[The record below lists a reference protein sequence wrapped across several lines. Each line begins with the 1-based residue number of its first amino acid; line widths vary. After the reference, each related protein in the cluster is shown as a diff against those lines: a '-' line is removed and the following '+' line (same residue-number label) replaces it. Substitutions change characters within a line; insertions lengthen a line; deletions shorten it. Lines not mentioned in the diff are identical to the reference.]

1 MNNWKSTDGYL
12 LFDFSD
18 VNPALTNQTV
28 DGIYQRAKNLIANN
42 KFVLLVNEGV
52 HTPIPAVV
60 AYVNQAYVIETVLYA
75 YTITSNDN
83 VKKTNHEYGAATLE
97 DMTDVSLLN
106 PTDGQYLGY
115 DAETNYWV
123 NKSIPPIPTKTSD
136 LTNDSGFVTSAAIP
150 TKTSDLTNDSGFI
163 TDADVPVIDDSTTS
177 ATKVWSSDKVS
188 SELSGKADSS
198 SIPTKT
204 SQLTNDSGFITSAD
218 VPVID
223 DTAVVNNKVWSSYKT
238 NSELLGKQNTLTAGS
253 NISISGDTISATDT
267 TYSEG
272 DGIDITSG
280 VISMDIDSLTEASS
294 LAGTDLIAISDTDGH
309 IKSTTVE
316 AVAGLALAE
325 IGEVKTGAWIA
336 NSSSAYNTNL
346 TDSIAVTKGV
356 WIVSVGYPFMSNDFS
371 SQIDGITTNSD
382 ISDFGESLILGNSY
396 TKISMIVKFSG
407 NATLQLKAAGSSSV
421 TCTYTERGYL
431 KAVKVAP

>member
-28 DGIYQRAKNLIANN
+28 DGIYERARNLIANN
-42 KFVLLVNEGV
+42 KFVLLVNEGI

-60 AYVNQAYVIETVLYA
+60 AYVNHAYVIETVLYA

-115 DAETNYWV
+115 DADTNYWV
-123 NKSIPPIPTKTSD
+123 NMSIPPIPTKTSD

-163 TDADVPVIDDSTTS
+163 TDADVPVIDDTTTS
-177 ATKVWSSDKVS
+177 TTKVWSSDKVS

-198 SIPTKT
+198 SVPTKT
-204 SQLTNDSGFITSAD
+204 SQLTNDSGFLTDAD

-238 NSELLGKQNTLTAGS
+238 NSVLLGKQNTLTAGS

-272 DGIDITSG
+272 DGIDITSNE
-280 VISMDIDSLTEASS
+280 ISLDIASLTAASS
-294 LAGTDLIAISDTDGH
+294 VAGTDLIAISDANGA
-309 IKSTTVE
+309 IKSTTAA
-316 AVAGLALAE
+316 AVAGLADTYASAE
-325 IGEVKTGAWIA
+325 TTIGKWIDNKTIYRKVLTGTIASNACVLGIGCDVDNIVTLKCYLKKTNNLIFSIPYRNEVSA
-336 NSSSAYNTNL
+336 NEYYQAYVFVNDTTNNNEVAILCSSSNADYFNG
-346 TDSIAVTKGV
+346 SSV
-356 WIVSVGYPFMSNDFS
+356 IVVV
-371 SQIDGITTNSD
+371 
-382 ISDFGESLILGNSY
+382 EY
-396 TKISMIVKFSG
+396 TKV
-407 NATLQLKAAGSSSV
+407 
-421 TCTYTERGYL
+421 
-431 KAVKVAP
+431 

>member
-18 VNPALTNQTV
+18 VNPALTNQIV
-28 DGIYQRAKNLIANN
+28 DGIYERAKNLIANN

-123 NKSIPPIPTKTSD
+123 NKSIAPIPTKTSQ
-136 LTNDSGFVTSAAIP
+136 
-150 TKTSDLTNDSGFI
+150 LTNDSGFI
-163 TDADVPVIDDSTTS
+163 TDADVPVIDDTTTS

-198 SIPTKT
+198 SVPTKT
-204 SQLTNDSGFITSAD
+204 SQLTNDSGFLTDAD

-238 NSELLGKQNTLTAGS
+238 NSELIGKADSSAIPTKTSELDNDSGFITSSDIPAIPDELNELSDVSLTTPASGNSLVFDGSKWANDTLAAADIPYSQGVSVADKIDDVESTILTVHS
-253 NISISGDTISATDT
+253 KNVSITFDNSGEGAVTDT
-267 TYSEG
+267 
-272 DGIDITSG
+272 DIDHIITVEDMMSDSG
-280 VISMDIDSLTEASS
+280 VYPAYFAYKVRGNNWRIKTLNRSNLNFTSSGLISSTRTVKIYY
-294 LAGTDLIAISDTDGH
+294 LA
-309 IKSTTVE
+309 
-316 AVAGLALAE
+316 
-325 IGEVKTGAWIA
+325 
-336 NSSSAYNTNL
+336 
-346 TDSIAVTKGV
+346 
-356 WIVSVGYPFMSNDFS
+356 
-371 SQIDGITTNSD
+371 
-382 ISDFGESLILGNSY
+382 
-396 TKISMIVKFSG
+396 
-407 NATLQLKAAGSSSV
+407 
-421 TCTYTERGYL
+421 
-431 KAVKVAP
+431 

>member
-1 MNNWKSTDGYL
+1 MINWKSTDGYL

-28 DGIYQRAKNLIANN
+28 TGIYERAKNLIANN

-75 YTITSNDN
+75 YTITANDN

-115 DAETNYWV
+115 DADSNYWV
-123 NKSIPPIPTKTSD
+123 NKSIPQIPTKTSD

-163 TDADVPVIDDSTTS
+163 TSADVPVIDDTTTS
-177 ATKVWSSDKVS
+177 STKVWSSSKTS
-188 SELSGKADSS
+188 SELSGKAAAAD
-198 SIPTKT
+198 IPTKT
-204 SQLTNDSGFITSAD
+204 SQLTNDSGFITNAD

-267 TYSEG
+267 TYTAG
-272 DGIDITSG
+272 TGIDITSG
-280 VISMDIDSLTEASS
+280 QISLDIDGMNDTTGVTLDGSFTVPLSDGTHEYKASVGDVVKAGKPTVETGTFTPATNINVLRSSLYKIGDIKFLSLIFQMTGTASS
-294 LAGTDLIAISDTDGH
+294 LGTVSTGFGATYNIDFTAMSDANRYARFRIQSNSNSVD
-309 IKSTTVE
+309 ISTTPE
-316 AVAGLALAE
+316 
-325 IGEVKTGAWIA
+325 
-336 NSSSAYNTNL
+336 NNTYYAF
-346 TDSIAVTKGV
+346 T
-356 WIVSVGYPFMSNDFS
+356 
-371 SQIDGITTNSD
+371 
-382 ISDFGESLILGNSY
+382 ISYI
-396 TKISMIVKFSG
+396 
-407 NATLQLKAAGSSSV
+407 
-421 TCTYTERGYL
+421 
-431 KAVKVAP
+431 

>member
-28 DGIYQRAKNLIANN
+28 AGIYQRAKNLIANN

-60 AYVNQAYVIETVLYA
+60 AYVNNAYVIETVLYA
-75 YTITSNDN
+75 YTITANDN

-115 DAETNYWV
+115 DADTNYWV
-123 NKSIPPIPTKTSD
+123 NKSIPAIPTKTSD

-163 TDADVPVIDDSTTS
+163 TSADVPVIDDSTTS

-188 SELSGKADSS
+188 NELSGKASTS

-204 SQLTNDSGFITSAD
+204 SDLTNDSGFLTDAD

-267 TYSEG
+267 TYTAG
-272 DGIDITSG
+272 TGIDITSDQ
-280 VISMDIDSLTEASS
+280 ISLDIDGMNDTTGVTLTGSFTVPVSDGTHEYKASVGEMGSVINKVTTIPLDASS
-294 LAGTDLIAISDTDGH
+294 MTFDSGIELYTSTTNYIQQIGNLVIITFGVKLTNAVVNSPKTISNFIPDGLCPANTVTAFGETGLGDGRYQTSIIDHNGTFRIFPCNAGTTYC
-309 IKSTTVE
+309 
-316 AVAGLALAE
+316 
-325 IGEVKTGAWIA
+325 IGQFV
-336 NSSSAYNTNL
+336 Y
-346 TDSIAVTKGV
+346 
-356 WIVSVGYPFMSNDFS
+356 
-371 SQIDGITTNSD
+371 
-382 ISDFGESLILGNSY
+382 
-396 TKISMIVKFSG
+396 MI
-407 NATLQLKAAGSSSV
+407 
-421 TCTYTERGYL
+421 
-431 KAVKVAP
+431 

>member
-28 DGIYQRAKNLIANN
+28 DGIYERAKNLIANN

-75 YTITSNDN
+75 YTITANDN

-115 DAETNYWV
+115 DADTNYWV
-123 NKSIPPIPTKTSD
+123 NKSIPAIPTKTSD

-163 TDADVPVIDDSTTS
+163 TSADVPVIDDSTTS
-177 ATKVWSSDKVS
+177 STKVWSSDKVS
-188 SELSGKADSS
+188 SELSGKAATSA
-198 SIPTKT
+198 IPTKT
-204 SQLTNDSGFITSAD
+204 SDLTNDSGFITSAD

-238 NSELLGKQNTLTAGS
+238 NAELLGKQNTLTAGS

-267 TYSEG
+267 TYTEG
-272 DGIDITSG
+272 TGIDITSG
-280 VISMDIDSLTEASS
+280 VISMDINGLDSLSTIDTANDLLPIYDADAGAVKKASVGDVVGIAKGSYSIPQFVGAGYVTGSKNYIDFTIPLKTKNATAISISSIDASS
-294 LAGTDLIAISDTDGH
+294 SYYAPDGLVANAFTLSGSSVLSFTDDLILVELKLANQAAAIRPV
-309 IKSTTVE
+309 TVN
-316 AVAGLALAE
+316 V
-325 IGEVKTGAWIA
+325 
-336 NSSSAYNTNL
+336 
-346 TDSIAVTKGV
+346 
-356 WIVSVGYPFMSNDFS
+356 MSLVLN
-371 SQIDGITTNSD
+371 IT
-382 ISDFGESLILGNSY
+382 
-396 TKISMIVKFSG
+396 
-407 NATLQLKAAGSSSV
+407 
-421 TCTYTERGYL
+421 
-431 KAVKVAP
+431 

>member
-60 AYVNQAYVIETVLYA
+60 AFVNQAYVIETVLYA

-123 NKSIPPIPTKTSD
+123 NKSIPTIPTKTSD

-163 TDADVPVIDDSTTS
+163 TDADVPVIDDTTTS

-204 SQLTNDSGFITSAD
+204 SQLSNDSGFITSAD

-280 VISMDIDSLTEASS
+280 VISMDIDSLTAASS
-294 LAGTDLIAISDTDGH
+294 VAGTDLIAISDTDGA
-309 IKSTTVE
+309 IKSTTAA
-316 AVAGLALAE
+316 AVAGLAWDYTTPTVTIPITHRGDIICYKMGKLV
-325 IGEVKTGAWIA
+325 IVNVNI
-336 NSSSAYNTNL
+336 N
-346 TDSIAVTKGV
+346 TDSNTTPIDGTICSGLPKP
-356 WIVSVGYPFMSNDFS
+356 INDFYPRFTARNANG
-371 SQIDGITTNSD
+371 SQVQVVHLLANGSITVSDYVMSGATWWGANIVYMTND
-382 ISDFGESLILGNSY
+382 
-396 TKISMIVKFSG
+396 
-407 NATLQLKAAGSSSV
+407 
-421 TCTYTERGYL
+421 
-431 KAVKVAP
+431 

>member
-28 DGIYQRAKNLIANN
+28 DGIYERARNLIANN
-42 KFVLLVNEGV
+42 KFVLLVNEGI

-60 AYVNQAYVIETVLYA
+60 AYVNHAYVIETVLYA

-97 DMTDVSLLN
+97 DMTDVSFLN
-106 PTDGQYLGY
+106 PTNGQYVGY
-115 DAETNYWV
+115 DADTNYWV
-123 NKSIPPIPTKTSD
+123 NMSIPPIPTKTSD

-163 TDADVPVIDDSTTS
+163 TDADVPVIDDTTTS
-177 ATKVWSSDKVS
+177 TTKVWSSDKVS

-198 SIPTKT
+198 SVPTKT
-204 SQLTNDSGFITSAD
+204 SQLTNDSGFLTDAD

-280 VISMDIDSLTEASS
+280 VISMDIDSLTAASS
-294 LAGTDLIAISDTDGH
+294 VAGTDLIAISDTDGH
-309 IKSTTVE
+309 IKSTTAA
-316 AVAGLALAE
+316 AVAGLAVKVIQQTTFNAEQPLAADTE
-325 IGEVKTGAWIA
+325 L
-336 NSSSAYNTNL
+336 NSSTPVAINNIPTGYKVIGILNQRCYGYFGSRMIGYAWLSDSTHYNYAIYN
-346 TDSIAVTKGV
+346 
-356 WIVSVGYPFMSNDFS
+356 
-371 SQIDGITTNSD
+371 
-382 ISDFGESLILGNSY
+382 
-396 TKISMIVKFSG
+396 
-407 NATLQLKAAGSSSV
+407 AGS
-421 TCTYTERGYL
+421 RND
-431 KAVKVAP
+431 AKVNLDVWFLCVPDV

>member
-28 DGIYQRAKNLIANN
+28 DGIYERAKNLISNN
-42 KFVLLVNEGV
+42 KFVLLVNEGA

-97 DMTDVSLLN
+97 DMTDVSFLN
-106 PTDGQYLGY
+106 PTDGQYVGY
-115 DAETNYWV
+115 DADTNYWV
-123 NKSIPPIPTKTSD
+123 NMSIPPIPTKTSD
-136 LTNDSGFVTSAAIP
+136 LTNDSGFVTSASIP

-163 TDADVPVIDDSTTS
+163 TDADVPVIDDTTTS

-198 SIPTKT
+198 AVPTKT

-280 VISMDIDSLTEASS
+280 VISMDIDSLTAASS
-294 LAGTDLIAISDTDGH
+294 VAGTDLIAISDSNGAM
-309 IKSTTVE
+309 KSTTAA

-325 IGEVKTGAWIA
+325 IGEVKKGSWTA
-336 NSSSAYNTNL
+336 NSSTSYDTNL
-346 TDSIAVTKGV
+346 TDSISVTKGV
-356 WIVSVGYPFMSNDFS
+356 WIVSASYPNCSVS
-371 SQIDGITTNSD
+371 SSAYINGITTNSD
-382 ISDFGESLILGNSY
+382 VSDQFESIMIGGSS
-396 TKISMIVKFSG
+396 TKMTMIVKFSG
-407 NATLQLKAAGSSSV
+407 NSTLRLKAAGSASV
-421 TCTYTERGYL
+421 TFSDTTRGYL

>member
-28 DGIYQRAKNLIANN
+28 DGIYERAKNLIANN

-115 DAETNYWV
+115 DAESNYWV
-123 NKSIPPIPTKTSD
+123 NKSIPAIPTKTSD

-163 TDADVPVIDDSTTS
+163 TSADVPVIDDTTTS
-177 ATKVWSSDKVS
+177 NTKVWSSSKTS
-188 SELSGKADSS
+188 SELSGKADTSA
-198 SIPTKT
+198 IPTKT
-204 SQLTNDSGFITSAD
+204 SQLSNDSGFITSAD

-267 TYSEG
+267 TYTAG
-272 DGIDITSG
+272 TGIDITSG
-280 VISMDIDSLTEASS
+280 SISLDIDGMNATTGVTLDSSFTLPLSDGTHEYKASVGEILSINAPVVYTDNFQAVECASATVVTLASLTVPKGIYIVSAYHEWQGSS
-294 LAGTDLIAISDTDGH
+294 AAKYQDYLVYDRAYRNLTMLDGGGVYMSTIVSYSGGTNTINY
-309 IKSTTVE
+309 
-316 AVAGLALAE
+316 
-325 IGEVKTGAWIA
+325 KTYQYG
-336 NSSSAYNTNL
+336 SSSATAKTISL
-346 TDSIAVTKGV
+346 IAV
-356 WIVSVGYPFMSNDFS
+356 
-371 SQIDGITTNSD
+371 
-382 ISDFGESLILGNSY
+382 
-396 TKISMIVKFSG
+396 KIG
-407 NATLQLKAAGSSSV
+407 
-421 TCTYTERGYL
+421 
-431 KAVKVAP
+431 

>member
-28 DGIYQRAKNLIANN
+28 DGIYERAKNLIANN
-42 KFVLLVNEGV
+42 KFVLLVNEGI

-60 AYVNQAYVIETVLYA
+60 AYVNHAYVIETVLYA

-115 DAETNYWV
+115 DADTNYWV
-123 NKSIPPIPTKTSD
+123 NKSIPAIPTKTSD
-136 LTNDSGFVTSAAIP
+136 LTNDSGFVTSAAVP
-150 TKTSDLTNDSGFI
+150 TKTSQLTNDSGFI
-163 TDADVPVIDDSTTS
+163 TDADVPVIDDTTTS

-204 SQLTNDSGFITSAD
+204 SQLSNDSGFITSAD

-280 VISMDIDSLTEASS
+280 VISMDIDSLTAASS
-294 LAGTDLIAISDTDGH
+294 VAGTDLLAISDTDGH
-309 IKSTTVE
+309 IKSTT
-316 AVAGLALAE
+316 AADLAGLAFSNTFGTEVDVSGYIGDTNKYTFPSNGYLNVENLATTNGHAIINDVMR
-325 IGEVKTGAWIA
+325 IGCLSPDNYNV
-336 NSSSAYNTNL
+336 SAISL
-346 TDSIAVTKGV
+346 FVTKGMTFY
-356 WIVSVGYPFMSNDFS
+356 IRPNTAFYQAKFFPF
-371 SQIDGITTNSD
+371 
-382 ISDFGESLILGNSY
+382 
-396 TKISMIVKFSG
+396 
-407 NATLQLKAAGSSSV
+407 A
-421 TCTYTERGYL
+421 
-431 KAVKVAP
+431 